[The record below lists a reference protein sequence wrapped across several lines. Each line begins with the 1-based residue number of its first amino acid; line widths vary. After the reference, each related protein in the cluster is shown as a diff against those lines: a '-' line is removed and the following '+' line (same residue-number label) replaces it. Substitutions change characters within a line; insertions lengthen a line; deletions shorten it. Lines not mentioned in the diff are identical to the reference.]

1 MSAMSFYGIPFW
13 ERMAMNRDPQ
23 TRQTELLSTMKAV
36 EKAFQRAVREALIE
50 HKRAG
55 RAVADCTGGQVK
67 WIPAEQIVIPAEP
80 K

>member
-1 MSAMSFYGIPFW
+1 
-13 ERMAMNRDPQ
+13 MNRDMTTHQ
-23 TRQTELLSTMKAV
+23 TDLLSTMRAV
-36 EKAFQRAVREALIE
+36 EKAFQTAVREALAE

-67 WIPAEQIVIPAEP
+67 WIPAEEIVIPPEEP